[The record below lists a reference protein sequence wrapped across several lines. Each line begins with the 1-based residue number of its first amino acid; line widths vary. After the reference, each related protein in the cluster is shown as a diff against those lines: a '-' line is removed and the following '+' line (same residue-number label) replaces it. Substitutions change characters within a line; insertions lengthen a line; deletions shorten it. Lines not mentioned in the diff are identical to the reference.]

1 MDNIEYELK
10 ISTIAELEDHL
21 GQMSDLLYGK
31 AITDFQTPDFENLFR
46 IVHSIKGNTRACGYE
61 SVATFSHSFESKLI
75 NIKNGSQDFTTNLYD
90 MCLYFLNTL
99 NDILDTLKSDINLDI
114 NLDTQI
120 TQLEGFSKPKK
131 IESKEAVKL
140 NILLID
146 DDENIQDIISNY
158 IDLSF
163 EATIFTAQNGIQGL
177 EMCSECIYDVIV
189 CDYKMPELDG
199 SQFISKL
206 RLGDNQ
212 NNQTPIIFL
221 SGYKP
226 EIKANKH
233 IWDAVFFTDKPF
245 TEQKLIYY
253 IKCALKLKLAQ
264 AA

>member
-1 MDNIEYELK
+1 MDNIEHELK

-21 GQMSDLLYGK
+21 SQLSDLLYGK
-31 AITDFQTPDFENLFR
+31 AIADFSMSDFETIFR

-61 SVATFSHSFESKLI
+61 SVASFSHSFESKLI
-75 NIKNGSQDFTTNLYD
+75 QIKNGEQDFSTAMYD
-90 MCLYFLNTL
+90 MCLYYLNTL
-99 NDILDTLKSDINLDI
+99 NDIHDSLKTNINLQINLDQEVI
-114 NLDTQI
+114 H
-120 TQLEGFSKPKK
+120 LESFSKIKKLESKTEKK
-131 IESKEAVKL
+131 I

-158 IDLSF
+158 IDQSF
-163 EATIFTAQNGIQGL
+163 NANVYTSSNGNHGL
-177 EMCSECIYDVIV
+177 EMCAEIDYDVII

-199 SQFISKL
+199 AQFISKI
-206 RLGDNQ
+206 RLGSNH

-233 IWDAVFFTDKPF
+233 IWDSVFFTDKPF

-253 IKCALKLKLAQ
+253 IKCSLKLKQSQ